1 MRLPEGAANPFR
13 SLSSAFGSAA
23 VSRRGRQPGGWR
35 CECCRGVGSRG
46 VWAVEAREL
55 CVQEPVVVCFVV
67 ICCSCSRDSAVRC
80 LSVIPVA
87 PPVGVAWFRGPW
99 VAAWR
104 LVSVRSGR
112 GGGPGGWRS
121 GWLRGQPGP
130 AFRASGP
137 GGFAAVR
144 RGITPLQSPPGRRG
158 VAQSGRAPGSGS
170 GGRRFKSCRP
180 DAARPYRTGSRPR
193 GGHGIRLVRTHP
205 FPFFPDQG
213 PGAFFPAIHNGP
225 KRVYSPLPA
234 GTVRSSRVP
243 IFLLLLLDIPESGVM
258 ELARMFAQS
267 SPARSTFRVF
277 CGVRHWV
284 LAP

>member
-13 SLSSAFGSAA
+13 SVSSAFGSAA

-67 ICCSCSRDSAVRC
+67 ICCSCSRDSAVRH

-137 GGFAAVR
+137 GGLAAVR
-144 RGITPLQSPPGRRG
+144 RGIPPLQSHPAAGAWLSLAEHLVRDQG
-158 VAQSGRAPGSGS
+158 VAGSNPAAPTRPVLTGRVPGPEAATASGLFGRTLFRSFPTRDRAPSFRHS
-170 GGRRFKSCRP
+170 TMDQNVYIPRF
-180 DAARPYRTGSRPR
+180 PR
-193 GGHGIRLVRTHP
+193 GPSGPCGCP
-205 FPFFPDQG
+205 F
-213 PGAFFPAIHNGP
+213 
-225 KRVYSPLPA
+225 SC
-234 GTVRSSRVP
+234 SC
-243 IFLLLLLDIPESGVM
+243 FL
-258 ELARMFAQS
+258 
-267 SPARSTFRVF
+267 TFRNRV
-277 CGVRHWV
+277 
-284 LAP
+284 